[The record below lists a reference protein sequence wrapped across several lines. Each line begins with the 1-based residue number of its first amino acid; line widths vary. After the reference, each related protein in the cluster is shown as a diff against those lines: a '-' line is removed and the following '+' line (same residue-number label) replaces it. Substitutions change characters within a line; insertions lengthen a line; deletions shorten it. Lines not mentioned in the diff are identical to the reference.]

1 MAYKPSG
8 YKIKHLTGMR
18 TNKLRP
24 IKKKGGG
31 GVKFIFR
38 KKKYIN
44 KEGAGGKCINII
56 LKKPTNFKS
65 EINKDLIIEKNLT
78 STYI

>member
-18 TNKLRP
+18 TNKLSP
-24 IKKKGGG
+24 MKKKGG

>member
-31 GVKFIFR
+31 LHLFFE

-56 LKKPTNFKS
+56 
-65 EINKDLIIEKNLT
+65 
-78 STYI
+78 

>member
-31 GVKFIFR
+31 VKFIFR
-38 KKKYIN
+38 KKKYI
-44 KEGAGGKCINII
+44 KREQGANV
-56 LKKPTNFKS
+56 
-65 EINKDLIIEKNLT
+65 LT
-78 STYI
+78 

>member
-24 IKKKGGG
+24 IKKRGGG
-31 GVKFIFR
+31 KFIFR
-38 KKKYIN
+38 KKKYTKI
-44 KEGAGGKCINII
+44 KREQGA
-56 LKKPTNFKS
+56 
-65 EINKDLIIEKNLT
+65 
-78 STYI
+78 YV

>member
-8 YKIKHLTGMR
+8 YKIKHLTGIW

-31 GVKFIFR
+31 LNLFFE

-56 LKKPTNFKS
+56 
-65 EINKDLIIEKNLT
+65 
-78 STYI
+78 

>member
-31 GVKFIFR
+31 VKFIFR

-56 LKKPTNFKS
+56 
-65 EINKDLIIEKNLT
+65 
-78 STYI
+78 

>member
-24 IKKKGGG
+24 IKKRGELKLFFE
-31 GVKFIFR
+31 K
-38 KKKYIN
+38 KKKYKN
-44 KEGAGGKCINII
+44 KEVAGGKCINII
-56 LKKPTNFKS
+56 
-65 EINKDLIIEKNLT
+65 
-78 STYI
+78 